1 MKRKNDT
8 FIHDDNISLDKKVK
22 IKNEMKQSLQDIYQN
37 SKECNSIMSFS
48 EYIDYFNNYLK
59 YRNSD
64 LFKSLPIDLLLQIN
78 NFIEINEKLTM
89 IYVCKNWFEKFYN
102 NDYFWKYLL
111 SLLKI
116 ENINFDTNQIRNF
129 LIFKYKYYNYFKKE
143 ERRFMECSSDNSI
156 LSNFNENSIPLKFN
170 DNFYFNGEFKYYSG
184 WYGCGGGSTISNFQ
198 TNLFGIYFEPLSLQ
212 HIFVKLEINIDYD
225 DGREKSNNTE
235 FSLVV
240 YKIGDDKEN
249 IKKLKRRKKIINDD
263 DSSDSDISENEEEK
277 NMKEEEPKKKRII
290 KKKQDFSSD
299 DDEEEEIPKSLSVR
313 KKVEVEEEEE
323 EDEEEE
329 TPKRERKNEKETMLN
344 VFYLDYK
351 HKFYV
356 FNEELRKLV
365 REWLKLSEND
375 VKNEKDWLK
384 EFLENKIPKEANCKE
399 IFNYWPLLK

>member
-1 MKRKNDT
+1 MKRNNMAIIRD
-8 FIHDDNISLDKKVK
+8 INNIPLEKKVK
-22 IKNEMKQSLQDIYQN
+22 IESLMEQSLQDIYQN

-59 YRNSD
+59 YRNSH

-78 NFIEINEKLTM
+78 NFIEIKEKLTM

-116 ENINFDTNQIRNF
+116 ENDIDTNQIRNF

-143 ERRFMECSSDNSI
+143 ERRFMECSSDNSA
-156 LSNFNENSIPLKFN
+156 LSNFNENSIPLQFN

-212 HIFVKLEINIDYD
+212 YIFVKLEINIDYD
-225 DGREKSNNTE
+225 NGREESNNTE
-235 FSLVV
+235 FSFIV
-240 YKIGDDKEN
+240 YKS
-249 IKKLKRRKKIINDD
+249 DD
-263 DSSDSDISENEEEK
+263 D
-277 NMKEEEPKKKRII
+277 
-290 KKKQDFSSD
+290 D
-299 DDEEEEIPKSLSVR
+299 DGSDEEEEEKPKKSINEK
-313 KKVEVEEEEE
+313 KKVEDE
-323 EDEEEE
+323 EEEE
-329 TPKRERKNEKETMLN
+329 TPKRKETILN
-344 VFYLDYK
+344 VFYMDYK

-356 FNEELRKLV
+356 FNEKLRRLV

-375 VKNEKDWLK
+375 VKNEKEWLQN
-384 EFLENKIPKEANCKE
+384 FLENKIPKEAKCKE
-399 IFNYWPLLK
+399 IFKRWPLFDNEFSEIKYEEEEDEEDEELSQE